1 MALSEERLRN
11 VAIRVLKE
19 MADGVSDQPM
29 TFEELPEG
37 RISVLSLKGR
47 KAELDHPNELITYFA
62 IFATSEEP
70 GAIDALAKKVQGMAS
85 R

>member
-1 MALSEERLRN
+1 MALSNERLRN
-11 VAIRVLKE
+11 VATRVLQE
-19 MADGVSDQPM
+19 MANALPDTSKS
-29 TFEELPEG
+29 FEELPEG
-37 RISVLSLKGR
+37 RISVFSLKGR

-70 GAIDALAKKVQGMAS
+70 GAIDALAKKVRDIAS

>member
-1 MALSEERLRN
+1 MALSNERLRN
-11 VAIRVLKE
+11 VATRVLQE
-19 MADGVSDQPM
+19 MANALPDTSKS
-29 TFEELPEG
+29 FEELPEG

-70 GAIDALAKKVQGMAS
+70 GAIDALAKKVRDIAS